1 MTEPVGE
8 TGPTPFVDS
17 LGDRGVRRAE
27 PRTSVAVAGA
37 GCALAVLGVLVVA
50 GDTGIDDATG
60 DFNKVPGILLAALVV
75 TAGYAVLAN
84 VSRGALAT
92 AGTVAASL
100 GVPPLLF
107 FLTFDDSSS
116 PPYSTEGILIVST
129 VAWLGSYALG
139 PARGRPFFLGAGLI
153 GVWLTL
159 LQLTEDVLSSPFD
172 LLGSYVVIDD
182 GSSGSFDPET
192 GEIIPIDRLEGPSAP
207 DPTTIGLL
215 SMGLGVAFVLASRRL
230 DRQGRHGAATPFAV
244 AALPCLFVGVIALA
258 DDLEAAGTGLL
269 MVALG
274 LGLACHGASV
284 WRRATTWIGAGVMAS
299 GAAVFLTDMTPDDN
313 VTIGGLLLVAGG
325 IGMVFAGHAL
335 STAMQEPDEMTVS
348 LGLPPVSRPPAV
360 QRRQITT
367 APNEPA
373 AGPWAPPAAPPPT
386 PIPPPPGAPP
396 APIPPPPPADPP
408 IPPPPPPA

>member
-1 MTEPVGE
+1 MTEPVRE
-8 TGPTPFVDS
+8 TGPTTFVDS

-27 PRTSVAVAGA
+27 PRSSIAVAGA

-50 GDTGIDDATG
+50 GDTGIDDSSGA
-60 DFNKVPGILLAALVV
+60 FNKVPGILLAALVV

-92 AGTVAASL
+92 AGAVAASL

-107 FLTFDDSSS
+107 FLTFDDGSN

-129 VAWLGSYALG
+129 VAWLGSYAVG

-153 GVWLTL
+153 GLWLTL
-159 LQLTEDVLSSPFD
+159 LQLTEDVFSSPFD
-172 LLGSYVVIDD
+172 LLGGYVILDD
-182 GSSGSFDPET
+182 GSSGTFDPET
-192 GEIIPIDRLEGPSAP
+192 GEIIPIDQFGSPSVP

-215 SMGLGVAFVLASRRL
+215 SLGLGLAFVLASRRL
-230 DRQGRHGAATPFAV
+230 DQRGRHGTATPFTV
-244 AALPCLFVGVIALA
+244 AALPCLFLGVIALA

-274 LGLACHGASV
+274 LGLAYHGASV

-299 GAAVFLTDMTPDDN
+299 GMAVFLIDMSPDDN

-325 IGMVFAGHAL
+325 IGMVFAAHAL
-335 STAMQEPDEMTVS
+335 ATALEEPDEMAVTG
-348 LGLPPVSRPPAV
+348 GLAPATPAPAV
-360 QRRQITT
+360 QKRQIT
-367 APNEPA
+367 ASSEPGA
-373 AGPWAPPAAPPPT
+373 SPWAPPTTPPPA

-396 APIPPPPPADPP
+396 AP
-408 IPPPPPPA
+408 PPPPPPG